1 MKIRQLPGLFLCG
14 STGYAALE
22 MLWRQQTHWT
32 MALTGGTVFIG
43 LARTAEQLKDL
54 PLFRRCAAGAVL
66 ITTAELIVGATVNLH
81 YRMQVWDYS
90 REKLNF
96 KGQICAKYAALWFLL
111 SAPAMSLAERLGGQC
126 SGSAASKID
135 IHLPET
141 GRTLSLK

>member
-22 MLWRQQTHWT
+22 MLWRQHTHWT

-66 ITTAELIVGATVNLH
+66 ITTAELVVGATVNLH

-90 REKLNF
+90 LEKLNF

-111 SAPAMSLAERLGGQC
+111 SAPAMSLAERLGRQ
-126 SGSAASKID
+126 SGDPTASKNY
-135 IHLPET
+135 IHFPET
-141 GRTLSLK
+141 GRALSLE